1 MPSYKDIDFLL
12 TRNILTNDCNVKT
25 DQSAVSQSIKN
36 IISTSKNEKLFSPQF
51 GGNIYDLLFSEPS
64 RLELE
69 LQKTS
74 LYATLAIYEKRATV
88 TNINIIDSGLGYWI
102 VSVEYFLVASPEQK
116 AQATFNVT

>member
-36 IISTSKNEKLFSPQF
+36 IISTSKNEILFSPQF

-64 RLELE
+64 RLEIE

>member
-64 RLELE
+64 RLEIE

>member
-12 TRNILTNDCNVKT
+12 TRNILTNDCNIKT

-64 RLELE
+64 RLQIE

-74 LYATLAIYEKRATV
+74 LYATLSIYEKRATA

-116 AQATFNVT
+116 NQVTFNV

>member
-12 TRNILTNDCNVKT
+12 TRNILTNDCNIKT

-64 RLELE
+64 RLQIE

-74 LYATLAIYEKRATV
+74 LYATLSIYEKRATV

-116 AQATFNVT
+116 NQVTFNV